1 MLNKDNNDTV
11 INNNNESLIYVA
23 GHNDEGN
30 LGLGHTQNIFD
41 LTKLTFHKK
50 IKNIYNNYFTTLI
63 HTMDN
68 ELYVSGTNRNGQ
80 LDCINNDDSDF
91 DLQYLTFTKKNFNKK
106 VKLVGFFN
114 SFHLILT
121 EAEGTNNKVD
131 NNTDYDN
138 KEKLYGCGD
147 NSFGGL
153 GIVNT
158 KTTYTKYELINL
170 DNHESDRCEKGFK
183 NTVNPNEI
191 IEFVKN
197 YNALHSGFLTRN
209 GELFV
214 SGDNRD
220 GQLGLNSSDK
230 AHFAFQK
237 VKNLDPIKLVAFGR
251 GHSVVVTVNNEV
263 FTCGDNNC
271 GQLGLQNVRKNNIYT
286 KVNDLPF
293 KEKIIQL
300 SCGYNFTVLLT
311 ETGEIYS
318 CGQNSS
324 GQLGNGYGPD
334 VLQFTKIGAPLCKE
348 LFVGGFFVF
357 LLTFNKNLYFTGFTG
372 NIFNGHSNVI
382 TSPSLR
388 FTNVTSLLNCKDDE
402 IVINNNNSDDS
413 NANFDEENNLILN
426 GKVNDICL
434 THQSAICFYF
444 NEEKEKKRNLLT
456 KEEYYLFNN
465 LGRMYLNS
473 KFTDLFFL

>member
-1 MLNKDNNDTV
+1 MLNKD
-11 INNNNESLIYVA
+11 NNNESLIYVA
-23 GHNDEGN
+23 GNNDEGN
-30 LGLGHTQNIFD
+30 LGLGNTQRNIFN

-68 ELYVSGTNRNGQ
+68 ELYVCGSNRNGQ
-80 LDCINNDDSDF
+80 LDCINYDNSDF

-121 EAEGTNNKVD
+121 EADNKVD

-138 KEKLYGCGD
+138 KEQLYGCGD

-158 KTTYTKYELINL
+158 KESPLHTKYELINVV
-170 DNHESDRCEKGFK
+170 NHESDHCSGNGCEKGSNSTF
-183 NTVNPNEI
+183 NPNEI
-191 IEFVKN
+191 VEFVKN
-197 YNALHSGFLTRN
+197 FNALHSGFLTRN
-209 GELFV
+209 GDLFV
-214 SGDNRD
+214 SGDNRY
-220 GQLGLNSSDK
+220 GQLGLNSSDE

-237 VKNLDPIKLVAFGR
+237 VKDIDPIKLAAFGR
-251 GHSVVVTVNNEV
+251 SHSVVVTVNNEV

-324 GQLGNGYGPD
+324 GQLGIGIGTD
-334 VLQFTKIGAPLCKE
+334 ILQFTKIDAPLCKE

-357 LLTFNKNLYFTGFTG
+357 LLTFNKNLYFTGYC
-372 NIFNGHSNVI
+372 NILTGHSNVI
-382 TSPSLR
+382 KSPSTR
-388 FTNVTSLLNCKDDE
+388 FENVTSLLNCKDDE
-402 IVINNNNSDDS
+402 IVINNNNSNDS
-413 NANFDEENNLILN
+413 NSNFDEESNLILN

-434 THQSAICFYF
+434 TNMSAICFYF
-444 NEEKEKKRNLLT
+444 NEEKEKKKNLLT

-465 LGRMYLNS
+465 LKRMYLNS
-473 KFTDLFFL
+473 KFTDLFFLCE